1 MYFPDEPDPQRDFR
15 HFLNLKFRQS
25 CNPWEL
31 TCFGIAAGVIAF
43 MVQYFPVHEA
53 GVTPAAADISKLP
66 ASYWIVLS
74 GFFGAFS
81 GALVLILKKHRTLD
95 IYPTTY
101 FQASIALI
109 LGPLVGGFLST
120 KYMTA
125 TAVGGL
131 ITATSFGLGFITA
144 TNVNFLGSLLRRQV
158 AAATGVSLP
167 QPTQGD
173 LDTLIYNSEAVE
185 SLNNMSC
192 FSVAEFVSM
201 EPVILYLSMPQ
212 PINCLDEWL
221 DQGLLVH
228 YFRPHLN
235 ELERVDIKR
244 FTQLMEYVVANFPV
258 RQTPQATIAAIAWRQ
273 GAFQITGN
281 TTADRIIARATQ
293 AIGNS
298 EIHHRLFGNSI
309 PQIPAC
315 VLLGTEA
322 GKKPQRAYIR
332 SKCVFCRSSNRS
344 ISALSRKTS
353 RKSIDP
359 ENGGSDY
366 RLCRCVAKNLY
377 QMPFVPGVRIEASNA
392 PARTRV
398 RSYATERLGE
408 SLMVD
413 APGFEPGTPCM

>member
-1 MYFPDEPDPQRDFR
+1 MAAIADWMRGLSDSLWSSLLRTGAVYASLVFVLFAIDTLSKDAPIWPLSLYTVIWMLALSFPVTTCLYIIFDLRVRLNQVEESAQRNGVSRVYFPDEPDPQRDFR
-15 HFLNLKFRQS
+15 HLLNLKFRQS

-120 KYMTA
+120 RYMTSN
-125 TAVGGL
+125 AVGGL

-158 AAATGVSLP
+158 ATVTGVPLP
-167 QPTQGD
+167 EPTQGD
-173 LDTLIYNSEAVE
+173 LNTLIQNSEAVE

-201 EPVILYLSMPQ
+201 EPIILYLSMPQ

-235 ELERVDIKR
+235 ELKSVDIKR
-244 FTQLMEYVVANFPV
+244 FTQLLEYVVANFP
-258 RQTPQATIAAIAWRQ
+258 QQPSPQATIAGIAWRQ
-273 GAFQITGN
+273 GAYQITGN
-281 TTADRIIARATQ
+281 VTADETIARATQ
-293 AIGNS
+293 AIVSS
-298 EIHHRLFGNSI
+298 EIHHRLLG
-309 PQIPAC
+309 
-315 VLLGTEA
+315 VLSH
-322 GKKPQRAYIR
+322 KYRRA
-332 SKCVFCRSSNRS
+332 F
-344 ISALSRKTS
+344 
-353 RKSIDP
+353 
-359 ENGGSDY
+359 
-366 RLCRCVAKNLY
+366 
-377 QMPFVPGVRIEASNA
+377 F
-392 PARTRV
+392 
-398 RSYATERLGE
+398 
-408 SLMVD
+408 
-413 APGFEPGTPCM
+413 